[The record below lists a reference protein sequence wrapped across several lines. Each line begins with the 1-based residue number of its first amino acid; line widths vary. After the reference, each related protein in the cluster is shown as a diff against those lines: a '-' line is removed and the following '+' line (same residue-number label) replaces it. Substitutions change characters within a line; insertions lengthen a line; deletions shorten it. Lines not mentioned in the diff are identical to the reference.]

1 MKIGGSN
8 EITMI
13 VGPILAI
20 VLIVGFTMGGDPGDM
35 VRVVE
40 RFAQDGW
47 SVVVTAFRR

>member
-8 EITMI
+8 EIMMI

-20 VLIVGFTMGGDPGDM
+20 VLIVSFTMGDPRDL

-40 RFAQDGW
+40 RLAQDGW
-47 SVVVTAFRR
+47 SVVVTSFRR